1 MIAKVSDDLVRSAWL
16 QRGCCRNGSSGVFV
30 TERKRESNICSWALI
45 GYYNWEDDRA
55 IIFA

>member
-30 TERKRESNICSWALI
+30 TERKRASHICVI
-45 GYYNWEDDRA
+45 CYYNWEDDRA